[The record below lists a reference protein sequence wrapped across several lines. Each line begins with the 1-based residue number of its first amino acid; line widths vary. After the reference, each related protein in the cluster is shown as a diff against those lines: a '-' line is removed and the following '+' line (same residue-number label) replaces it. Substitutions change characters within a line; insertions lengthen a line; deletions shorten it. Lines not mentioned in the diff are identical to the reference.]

1 MYIAFFYILGIL
13 FGHYFVYNNIILA
26 ALFSAVAFIIS
37 LKNKK
42 ALIPFFIS
50 LIFILGFF
58 NYNFRT
64 SIKLSGIHS
73 VEGRV
78 LKVEERGFVL
88 KYKAQSFVYSKAFVK
103 SEDAPTLGSVV
114 RVRGNFAEP
123 NGAMNFGTF
132 SYKNYLMGQNILN
145 EVRDPHVKVIKGPN
159 FFYNRVNAFNKKIT
173 SSFAY
178 GLGEKNAKVM
188 TSIILGNSKL
198 MGEDV
203 NTYRNVGIAH
213 ILAVSGF
220 HIGLIYLGLISLFAF
235 FELNKNIGRV
245 IGLVIAIAYTLL
257 IGAPAGALRTCFMII
272 FANIAYF
279 SQTKYRD
286 KDGILAAAFITLLIN
301 PLAIFNVSFILS
313 YAGAG
318 AIIYFYPVL
327 KKRYSGGKT
336 FNTFIMVFAI
346 NLIIFP
352 IQSRFFNDYNLLS
365 IVANIILVPLYS
377 VAIIIGYILTV
388 LTIVGIK
395 LRLLFVPLDL
405 ILKLCNLVLNIFNDI
420 LLFKITVPKVS
431 ILSTIFYYIAI
442 LLIFGGITL
451 NKKYNVFYKLCAL
464 FLIFVMGINIYG
476 YAAERDKVNVSFLY
490 VGQGDGCLITSRDKA
505 YMVDTGGS
513 RSEDYR
519 PGKIYL
525 LPVLKSRGI
534 DKLDGIFISHYDAD
548 HMGAIEDIWDEIKI
562 SKVFTNTSPTDGE
575 FVNKMLKHK
584 IKVYGL
590 ENRDFVDTPLGNFKV
605 LYDGVGGT
613 SENNCSTVLM
623 FNTFGKKILFTG
635 DGEEDAEKYYW
646 DEMADIL
653 KVSHHGS
660 RTGTSEE
667 FLERIDPQ
675 FAVISCGINNT
686 YGHPHEE
693 VLNRLYNRNIKTFI
707 TKDRGEVRVM
717 IDKDDLTV
725 ETKIPDE
732 KINLFTYGTD
742 MLISLTLTLAG
753 LYLLFSYRWKD
764 EL

>member
-1 MYIAFFYILGIL
+1 MYIVFFYILGIL
-13 FGHYFVYNNIILA
+13 FGHSFAYNNIILA
-26 ALFSAVAFIIS
+26 ALFSAGAFIIS

-42 ALIPFFIS
+42 AVLPLFIS

-64 SIKLSGIHS
+64 GLKLSGTNS

-78 LKVEERGFVL
+78 VKVDERGFVL
-88 KYKAQSFVYSKAFVK
+88 KYRSQPFIYAKAFVK

-114 RVRGNFAEP
+114 KVRGNFSEA
-123 NGAMNFGTF
+123 NGAMNFATF

-145 EVRDPHVKVIKGPN
+145 EVKDPHVKVIKGPN
-159 FFYNRVNAFNKKIT
+159 FFYNRVNSFNKKIT

-178 GLGEKNAKVM
+178 GLSEKNAKVM

-203 NTYRNVGIAH
+203 NIYRSVGIAH

-220 HIGLIYLGLISLFAF
+220 HIGLIYLGLISLFSF

-245 IGLVIAIAYTLL
+245 IGFVVAVVYTFL
-257 IGAPAGALRTCFMII
+257 IGAPAGALRTCFMIL

-279 SQTKYRD
+279 SKTKYRD
-286 KDGILAAAFITLLIN
+286 KDGILAAAFITLLVN

-313 YAGAG
+313 YCGAG
-318 AIIYFYPVL
+318 GILYFYPIL
-327 KKRYSGGKT
+327 KRRYAGGEI
-336 FNTFIMVFAI
+336 FNTFVMVLAI

-365 IVANIILVPLYS
+365 IAANIILVPLYS
-377 VAIIIGYILTV
+377 VAIIMGYILTV

-395 LRLLFVPLDL
+395 LRLLFVPLDF
-405 ILKLCNLVLNIFNDI
+405 ILKLCNLVLNIFNDF

-431 ILSTIFYYIAI
+431 ILSTIFYYIGI
-442 LLIFGGITL
+442 LLIFGGIRL
-451 NKKYNVFYKLCAL
+451 NKRYKVFYKLCIM

-476 YAAERDKVNVSFLY
+476 YIVERNKVHVSFLY
-490 VGQGDGCLITSRDKA
+490 VGQGDGCLITSKDKA

-534 DKLDGIFISHYDAD
+534 EKLDGIFISHYDAD
-548 HMGAIEDIWDEIKI
+548 HMQAIEDIWDDIKI
-562 SKVFTNTSPTDGE
+562 TAAFTNTSPTDTE
-575 FVNKMLKHK
+575 FVNKMIQHK

-590 ENRDFVDTPLGNFKV
+590 ETGDVVDTSFGSFKV
-605 LYDGVGGT
+605 LYDGVGGS

-623 FNTFGKKILFTG
+623 FNSFGNKILFTG
-635 DGEEDAEKYYW
+635 DGEEEVEKFFW
-646 DEMADIL
+646 DEKADIL

-660 RTGTSEE
+660 RTGTGEE
-667 FLERIDPQ
+667 FLDRVDPKI
-675 FAVISCGINNT
+675 AVISCGINNS

-707 TKDRGEVRVM
+707 TKDMGEVRVT
-717 IDKDDLTV
+717 IDKDNLNIK
-725 ETKIPDE
+725 TKLPDE
-732 KINLFTYGTD
+732 KINLFTQRD
-742 MLISLTLTLAG
+742 DILAALILTLAG
-753 LYLLFSYRWKD
+753 MYLVLNYRWKD

>member
-1 MYIAFFYILGIL
+1 MYIVLFYILGIL
-13 FGHYFVYNNIILA
+13 FGHFFVYNNIILA

-42 ALIPFFIS
+42 ALLPLFIS

-58 NYNFRT
+58 NYNFREG
-64 SIKLSGIHS
+64 IKLSGTHS
-73 VEGRV
+73 VDGRV
-78 LKVEERGFVL
+78 VKVDERGFVL
-88 KYKAQSFVYSKAFVK
+88 KYRSQPFVYSKAFVK

-114 RVRGNFAEP
+114 RVRGNFTEP
-123 NGAMNFGTF
+123 NGGMNFGAF

-145 EVRDPHVKVIKGPN
+145 EVRDPHVKIIKGPN
-159 FFYNRVNAFNKKIT
+159 FFYNRANTFNKKIT
-173 SSFAY
+173 STFAY
-178 GLGEKNAKVM
+178 GLSEKNAKVM

-203 NTYRNVGIAH
+203 NIYRSVGIAH

-220 HIGLIYLGLISLFAF
+220 HIGLIYLGLISLFSF
-235 FELNKNIGRV
+235 FELNKNIGRI
-245 IGLVIAIAYTLL
+245 IGLIVALVYTFL
-257 IGAPAGALRTCFMII
+257 IGAPAGALRICFMIL

-279 SQTKYRD
+279 SKTKYRD
-286 KDGILAAAFITLLIN
+286 KDGILAAAFITLLVN

-318 AIIYFYPVL
+318 AIIYFYPIL
-327 KKRYSGGKT
+327 KRRYSGGKL
-336 FNTFIMVFAI
+336 FNTFIMVLAI

-377 VAIIIGYILTV
+377 VAIILGYILTV

-395 LRLLFVPLDL
+395 LKLLFVPLDL
-405 ILKLCNLVLNIFNDI
+405 ILKLCNLVLNIFNDF

-431 ILSTIFYYIAI
+431 VVSTIFYYIGI
-442 LLIFGGITL
+442 LLIFGGIRL
-451 NKKYNVFYKLCAL
+451 NKRYNVFYKLCAL
-464 FLIFVMGINIYG
+464 FLIFAMGINIYG
-476 YAAERDKVNVSFLY
+476 YAVERNKVHMSFLY

-534 DKLDGIFISHYDAD
+534 DKLDGIFISHYDTD
-548 HMGAIEDIWDEIKI
+548 HMGAIEDIWDDIKI
-562 SKVFTNTSPTDGE
+562 SAAFTNTSPTDKE

-590 ENRDFVDTPLGNFKV
+590 ETGDGVDTPLGSFKV
-605 LYDGVGGT
+605 LYDGVGGN

-635 DGEEDAEKYYW
+635 DGEEDIEKYYW
-646 DEMADIL
+646 DERADIL

-660 RTGTSEE
+660 RTGTGDE
-667 FLERIDPQ
+667 FLDRVDPK

-707 TKDRGEVRVM
+707 TKDRGEVRFT
-717 IDKDDLTV
+717 IGKDNLTV

-732 KINLFTYGTD
+732 KINLFEYRD
-742 MLISLTLTLAG
+742 DVLAALILTLAG
-753 LYLLFSYRWKD
+753 MYLVLNYRWKD

>member
-1 MYIAFFYILGIL
+1 MYIVFFYILGIL
-13 FGHYFVYNNIILA
+13 FGHFFVYNNIILA
-26 ALFSAVAFIIS
+26 ALFSAAAFIIS
-37 LKNKK
+37 LKNKR
-42 ALIPFFIS
+42 ALLPLFVS

-58 NYNFRT
+58 NYNFREGL
-64 SIKLSGIHS
+64 KLSGTHS

-78 LKVEERGFVL
+78 VKVDERGFVL
-88 KYKAQSFVYSKAFVK
+88 KYRTQPFVSAKAYVK
-103 SEDAPTLGSVV
+103 SDKAPTMGSVV
-114 RVRGNFAEP
+114 RVKGNFATP
-123 NGAMNFGTF
+123 NGGMNFGTF

-145 EVRDPHVKVIKGPN
+145 EVRDPHVKIVKGPN
-159 FFYNRVNAFNKKIT
+159 FFYNRTNAFNKKIT
-173 SSFAY
+173 STFAY
-178 GLGEKNAKVM
+178 GLSEKNAKVM
-188 TSIILGNSKL
+188 ASIILGNSKL

-203 NTYRNVGIAH
+203 NIYRNVGIAH

-220 HIGLIYLGLISLFAF
+220 HIGLIYLGLISIFSF

-245 IGLVIAIAYTLL
+245 IGLVVAIVYTFL
-257 IGAPAGALRTCFMII
+257 IGAPAGALRTCFMIV

-279 SQTKYRD
+279 SKTKYRD
-286 KDGILAAAFITLLIN
+286 KDGILAVAFITLLVN

-318 AIIYFYPVL
+318 AIIYFYPML
-327 KKRYSGGKT
+327 KKRYSGGKIL
-336 FNTFIMVFAI
+336 NAFIMVLAI

-352 IQSRFFNDYNLLS
+352 IQSRYFNDYNLLS

-377 VAIIIGYILTV
+377 VAIIMGYILTV
-388 LTIVGIK
+388 LTIAGIK

-405 ILKLCNLVLNIFNDI
+405 ILKLCNLVLNIFNDF
-420 LLFKITVPKVS
+420 LLFKITVPRVS
-431 ILSTIFYYIAI
+431 IISTIFYYIAI
-442 LLIFGGITL
+442 LLIFGSIRL
-451 NKKYNVFYKLCAL
+451 NKRYKVFYKLCAL
-464 FLIFVMGINIYG
+464 FLIFAMGINIYG
-476 YAAERDKVNVSFLY
+476 YAVERNKVHVSFLY

-548 HMGAIEDIWDEIKI
+548 HMGAIEDIWDNIKI
-562 SKVFTNTSPTDGE
+562 SAAFTNTSPTDTE
-575 FVNKMLKHK
+575 FVNKMLKRK

-590 ENRDFVDTPLGNFKV
+590 KTGDVVDTPLGNFNV
-605 LYDGVGGT
+605 LYDGVGGN

-623 FNTFGKKILFTG
+623 FNSFGKKILFTG
-635 DGEEDAEKYYW
+635 DGEEDIEKNYW
-646 DEMADIL
+646 DEEADIL

-660 RTGTSEE
+660 RTGTGDE
-667 FLERIDPQ
+667 FLDRVDPE

-707 TKDRGEVRVM
+707 TKDSGEVRFT
-717 IDKDDLTV
+717 ISNDNLTV

-732 KINLFTYGTD
+732 KINLFTYKD
-742 MLISLTLTLAG
+742 DILAALILTLAG
-753 LYLLFSYRWKD
+753 MYLVLNYRWKD